1 MTNKGLEDFL
11 LKKNINLTRTNVG
24 DRNIRSEMK
33 SKNLVLGGEP
43 SGHIILNNYSS
54 TGDGILASLEVLGI
68 MKSRKKKLSA
78 LSDVYKP
85 YPQIIHNYSLRANTK
100 AEILIKKVNNKLNK
114 KIKKY
119 KARVVIRK
127 SGTENKI
134 RIMAE
139 AKDIKTTKNIF
150 EESVRLLKE
159 EKIW

>member
-1 MTNKGLEDFL
+1 MVKQTIIILG
-11 LKKNINLTRTNVG
+11 
-24 DRNIRSEMK
+24 K
-33 SKNLVLGGEP
+33 SKFLKFYL
-43 SGHIILNNYSS
+43 
-54 TGDGILASLEVLGI
+54 
-68 MKSRKKKLSA
+68 
-78 LSDVYKP
+78 
-85 YPQIIHNYSLRANTK
+85 
-100 AEILIKKVNNKLNK
+100 KLNK